1 MKIKK
6 HKTDNPMDNFLE
18 KVPAN
23 DPFFMKLK
31 TY

>member
-1 MKIKK
+1 MG
-6 HKTDNPMDNFLE
+6 NVLG

-31 TY
+31 TYLLSKNMIKFP